1 MSMRKLK
8 RNIARN
14 RMKAAGVHG
23 FNRQRCDRC
32 GNKHPSYFAEHWREF
47 IGGKAKRK
55 AVSRA

>member
-8 RNIARN
+8 RTIARN

-23 FNRQRCDRC
+23 FNRQSCGHC

-47 IGGKAKRK
+47 IGGKGIGGKR
-55 AVSRA
+55 